1 MRIIKFRV
9 WDKDIK
15 IMEENPKFCDGCD
28 DNNCCICINSEF
40 ENTNKVFMQYT
51 GLKDKNG
58 VEIYEGDILRYEWD
72 DFKSGKSVNPLDRGG
87 GNEVIKWQ
95 KLIVIDEDFFLGV
108 GLSLPHNYKEC
119 EVIGNIYEDNEVKTN

>member
-58 VEIYEGDILRYEWD
+58 VEIYEGDIVKGINEFFGQMKGIVEFNEYMFILEEKD
-72 DFKSGKSVNPLDRGG
+72 KERGSS
-87 GNEVIKWQ
+87 
-95 KLIVIDEDFFLGV
+95 
-108 GLSLPHNYKEC
+108 LSSLNNNDL